1 MLSKLF
7 LSILVIAIFVA
18 GFFLSQNYLKSLP
31 IASSISKIIVNKEG
45 CDEDC
50 RKIISEEVNKAIA
63 TISAVK
69 KTTVV
74 TSSAPAAKQTQF
86 ISLDGNYSTTNTDW
100 VDVPGTE
107 VGFDL
112 NKNYSSNAKV
122 SWQATLNVANSNG
135 QTFARLFDITHG
147 IAVSGSE
154 ISTTNNADFKTA
166 YSGNLNLWSGHINYK
181 VQIKSLNSFN
191 VSYAGGKIKIE
202 Y

>member
-1 MLSKLF
+1 MLYKLF
-7 LSILVIAIFVA
+7 LPIILISIFVI
-18 GFFLSQNYLKSLP
+18 GFFAAQNYLKNLP

-45 CDEDC
+45 CGEEC
-50 RKIISEEVNKAIA
+50 KKIISEEVNKAVA
-63 TISAVK
+63 TISATK
-69 KTTVV
+69 KVTVA
-74 TSSAPAAKQTQF
+74 TKQTQF
-86 ISLDGNYSTTNTDW
+86 ISLDGNYSTTSTDW

-112 NKNYSSNAKV
+112 SKNYSSNAKV

-135 QTFARLFDITHG
+135 QAFARLFDTTHG

-154 ISTTNNADFKTA
+154 ISTTNNADFKTT

-191 VSYAGGKIKIE
+191 VTYTGGKIKIE